1 MKRERVLIL
10 FAIMGILTLIS
21 FYTPFIKVVRVR
33 QAFLRGVALLA
44 AAITFLR
51 MIDFLRF
58 QVHDLGERNA
68 NFLHRFTT
76 LTVFT
81 VVMIIG
87 LSKGMA
93 HPGLQSFTVTIRR
106 AIEPTLAGLI
116 CLALIYGLF
125 LTAKAKASRFRSV
138 FLLSSAFFLILFSG
152 VFDRIRLPDSVR
164 AALSFAL
171 SIPNGAIAGL
181 LIGLALGAIVTTVRV
196 LFFMDQ
202 PFSGDQS

>member
-21 FYTPFIKVVRVR
+21 FYTPFQEAVRVR
-33 QAFLRGVALLA
+33 QALLRVVALLT

-58 QVHDLGERNA
+58 QVHDLGERNS

-87 LSKGMA
+87 LTKGMA
-93 HPGLQSFTVTIRR
+93 HPGLLSVTVSIRR
-106 AIEPTLAGLI
+106 AIEPTLAGII

-125 LTAKAKASRFRSV
+125 LTAKAKTSLFRSV
-138 FLLSSAFFLILFSG
+138 FLMSSAFFLILFSG
-152 VFDRIRLPDSVR
+152 IFDRIHLPSPLRD
-164 AALSFAL
+164 ALEFAL

-181 LIGLALGAIVTTVRV
+181 LIGLALGGIVTTVRV

-202 PFSGDQS
+202 PFSGDHS

>member
-1 MKRERVLIL
+1 MKRGRVLIL

-21 FYTPFIKVVRVR
+21 FYTPFPEVIRAR
-33 QAFLRGVALLA
+33 QSLLRGAALLTA
-44 AAITFLR
+44 TVTFLR
-51 MIDFLRF
+51 MVDFLRF

-87 LSKGMA
+87 LTKGMA
-93 HPGLQSFTVTIRR
+93 HPGLQSVTVTIRR
-106 AIEPTLAGLI
+106 AIEPTLMGMI

-125 LTAKAKASRFRSV
+125 LTAKAKTTVFRSV

-152 VFDRIRLPDSVR
+152 VFERVPLPDSVR
-164 AALSFAL
+164 AALSFAAA
-171 SIPNGAIAGL
+171 IPNGAVAGL

-202 PFSGDQS
+202 PFSGDRS